1 MKNIK
6 QLLLIITPIVLFFLA
21 VSIAYHKYRGPDFS
35 LKSAN
40 GGHVNLRLYDDKLIV
55 LCPCNTHI
63 LTYYDTKFIKDIGN
77 LRLTDYHN
85 FKNVNTYHL
94 EIDESFIGIEKEYY
108 DKTIIWVDTDNDIYC
123 GSPFFS
129 KMPYYNVYVT
139 KEGEKYF
146 AAMKDFIEFYVFD
159 EFSMVEKKLN
169 SNEKSIRRVIAL
181 LDVKYVEK
189 FDAELGKKMHERYD
203 YLQERYLKYLENN
216 KK

>member
-6 QLLLIITPIVLFFLA
+6 QLLLIIIPIVLFFLA
-21 VSIAYHKYRGPDFS
+21 VSIAYYKYRGPDFS
-35 LKSAN
+35 LHSAN

-55 LCPCNTHI
+55 LCPYNTHI
-63 LTYYDTKFIKDIGN
+63 LMYYDTKFIKDIGN
-77 LRLTDYHN
+77 LSLTDYHN

-129 KMPYYNVYVT
+129 KMPYNNVYVT
-139 KEGEKYF
+139 KEGKEYF
-146 AAMKDFIEFYVFD
+146 AATKDFIEFYVFD
-159 EFSMVEKKLN
+159 EFSMVEKSLN
-169 SNEKSIRRVIAL
+169 NNERPRRREIL
-181 LDVKYVEK
+181 LLNFNYVKK